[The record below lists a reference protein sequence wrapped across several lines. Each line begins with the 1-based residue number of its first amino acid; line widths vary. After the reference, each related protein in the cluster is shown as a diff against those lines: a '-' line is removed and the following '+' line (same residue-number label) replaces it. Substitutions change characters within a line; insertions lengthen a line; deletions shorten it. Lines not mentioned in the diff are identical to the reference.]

1 MAVQCTAPC
10 IRWSSR
16 PDPHVPCCMCCRHD
30 GRQDRSTIVIL
41 DASDLAAGPLAQ
53 LHLRNP
59 MPFSFH
65 CMWSDA
71 VHGPQSQY

>member
-1 MAVQCTAPC
+1 
-10 IRWSSR
+10 
-16 PDPHVPCCMCCRHD
+16 MCCRYD
-30 GRQDRSTIVIL
+30 GRQDRSTVVIL

-71 VHGPQSQY
+71 VHGPQRQC